1 MPQPLIPTPTLA
13 LALAITLT
21 LALSLTLTSSPSSWA
36 TGLRSES
43 PRAGLPFPRC
53 APVRACTYARTTRH
67 VSSQTPQL
75 ASTDQLRALPQVA
88 KSMPGLAGGAV
99 FGALLGYRIG

>member
-1 MPQPLIPTPTLA
+1 M
-13 LALAITLT
+13 
-21 LALSLTLTSSPSSWA
+21 
-36 TGLRSES
+36 
-43 PRAGLPFPRC
+43 
-53 APVRACTYARTTRH
+53 RACTYARTTRH